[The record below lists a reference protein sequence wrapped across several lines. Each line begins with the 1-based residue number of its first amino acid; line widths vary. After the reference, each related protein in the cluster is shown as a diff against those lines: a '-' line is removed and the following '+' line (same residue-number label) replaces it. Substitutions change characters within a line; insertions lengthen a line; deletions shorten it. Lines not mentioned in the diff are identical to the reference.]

1 MSQIATAPG
10 RATQG
15 NILDVNDSIVHVMFL
30 VDTAYIYAHY
40 QGKTSTDPN
49 NPMPIDHNSEFMVC
63 SFLNKPQKQGTADL
77 SFSVPNQSTV
87 AFWGSSL
94 SNNGHDAIII
104 YDIEKNANLGPT
116 DDVFNPFVMNQ
127 TLLPG
132 GVIPSGSINGLP
144 AITQSRNIY
153 ALTSTVKTTG
163 TENFV
168 IRFGLYLF
176 DQATQT
182 QKLWSYC
189 QWDPTITVY

>member
-1 MSQIATAPG
+1 MSQTATATS

-15 NILDVNDSIVHVMFL
+15 NILDVNDQLVHVMFL
-30 VDTAYIYAHY
+30 VDTAYIYQNH
-40 QGKTSTDPN
+40 QSQISTDPN
-49 NPMPIDHNSEFMVC
+49 NPMPIDHNSEVMAC
-63 SFLNKPQKQGTADL
+63 SFVNKPSKQGTADL

-104 YDIEKNANLGPT
+104 YGIERNTNLGPT
-116 DDVFNPFVMNQ
+116 GDVFNPFVMNK

-132 GVIPSGSINGLP
+132 GVIPSGSVNGLP
-144 AITQSRNIY
+144 ATTESRNIY
-153 ALTSTVKTTG
+153 ALTSTVKAKG

-168 IRFGLYLF
+168 IKFGLYLF
-176 DQATQT
+176 DADTQT